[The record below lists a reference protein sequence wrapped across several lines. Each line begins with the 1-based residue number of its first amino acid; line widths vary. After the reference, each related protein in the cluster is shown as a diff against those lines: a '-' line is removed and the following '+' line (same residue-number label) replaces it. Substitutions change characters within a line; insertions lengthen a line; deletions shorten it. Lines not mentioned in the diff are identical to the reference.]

1 MLHCLILFTYQKNYH
16 FAHFNYIYIYIYSG
30 VGCYVQTKNS
40 YLILNTTDRT
50 TGQVPL
56 YCTITT

>member
-16 FAHFNYIYIYIYSG
+16 FAHFNYIYIYSG

-40 YLILNTTDRT
+40 YLIQP
-50 TGQVPL
+50 TGQQDRSLYIVPL
-56 YCTITT
+56 LLE